1 MSEIRA
7 LKDIQAEL
15 KQLNIQYARTKDQS
29 EKLNEKFTPSVL
41 ASMTDVGAKNQITST
56 QQELAK
62 SVQALSDK
70 MALRETEKEMAK
82 SVGNIAPVGDSTIG
96 IRIKD
101 GFYDALTKFLGV
113 DYRAES
119 FKRLADIKTG
129 ISKVGQGFK
138 DLGKAL
144 GLGKA
149 KDLATGIFDFLK
161 NALILGFSVVGL
173 VKFLEGWRTAEK
185 WFGEN
190 PDFGNRLSSALAKVL
205 KSFGLIE
212 DEEATAKKINEK
224 VNDIKSFI
232 DKEVEGLK
240 KSSKGIFAGIGTGF
254 EGVKNIVGG
263 AQDGDPGTLLGGLKQ
278 LGDGIFQTT
287 KELILSDSILANIAG
302 IVIAFKVFKT
312 MVAAGAAVKTIGAG
326 ILASF
331 TALGGAAGISLLA
344 GVFAAGLGIWG
355 AMEGFDE
362 NLKARKEEYE
372 KSEKTLLDKFA
383 FGFKL
388 VDQMVVDA
396 ANKIVETITFGA
408 ITGKD
413 LDRWNK
419 ITNDALGKV
428 IDAAGNYILEAIEG
442 FFDLFDANKREQ
454 NLNARKIEA
463 AAKLRASIDQDS
475 SGTINSYSELSKAIM
490 TNKDMSYGE
499 RARANRAMLDQKDQG
514 VGYNQFI
521 NSTSNPTY
529 NNIVSAFSTSAGA
542 SSSAT
547 LPPPSL

>member
-7 LKDIQAEL
+7 LKEIQAEL

-41 ASMTDVGAKNQITST
+41 ANMTDVNKKNQITST

-70 MALRETEKEMAK
+70 MSMRETEKEMAK
-82 SVGNIAPVGDSTIG
+82 SVGNIAPVGESTIG
-96 IRIKD
+96 INIKD
-101 GFYDALTKFLGV
+101 GLYDALTKFLGV
-113 DYRAES
+113 DYRAEL
-119 FKRLADIKTG
+119 FRKFTDLKTG
-129 ISKVGQGFK
+129 ISKIGAGFK

-185 WFGEN
+185 WFGDN
-190 PDFGNRLSSALAKVL
+190 PDFGERLSSALAKVL

-224 VNDIKSFI
+224 VLEIKTFI

-240 KSSKGIFAGIGTGF
+240 KSSKGIFAGVGKGF
-254 EGVKNIVGG
+254 EGVKQIVGG
-263 AQDGDPGTLLGGLKQ
+263 AQDGEPGTLLGGLKL
-278 LGDGIFQTT
+278 LGDGIYDTT
-287 KELILSDSILANIAG
+287 KELIMSDSLLANIAG
-302 IVIAFKVFKT
+302 IVIGFKVFKALI
-312 MVAAGAAVKTIGAG
+312 AAGAAVKTIGAG
-326 ILASF
+326 IVTSF
-331 TALGGAAGISLLA
+331 AALGGAAGIATLA
-344 GVFAAGLGIWG
+344 GVFAAGLGVWG
-355 AMEGFDE
+355 AIEGFDE
-362 NLKARKEEYE
+362 NLKARKDEYE
-372 KSEKTLLDKFA
+372 KSEKKLLDKVT

-396 ANKIVETITFGA
+396 ANKIVETVTFGA
-408 ITGKD
+408 VTGED

-419 ITNDALGKV
+419 ITNDALGEIV
-428 IDAAGNYILEAIEG
+428 DAAGEFVLGAIEG
-442 FFDLFDANKREQ
+442 FFDLFDSDKREQ
-454 NLNARKIEA
+454 RLKERKDA
-463 AAKLRASIDQDS
+463 AAVKLRASIDQDS

-490 TNKDMSYGE
+490 ANKDMSYGE
-499 RARANRAMLDQKDQG
+499 RARANRAMLDQRDEG

-521 NSTSNPTY
+521 QSNNNPVY

-542 SSSAT
+542 SKSAT
-547 LPPPSL
+547 IEAPV

>member
-7 LKDIQAEL
+7 LKEIQAEL

-41 ASMTDVGAKNQITST
+41 ANMTDVNKKNQITST

-70 MALRETEKEMAK
+70 MSMRETEKEMAK
-82 SVGNIAPVGDSTIG
+82 SVGNIAPVGESTIG
-96 IRIKD
+96 TNIKD
-101 GFYDALTKFLGV
+101 GLYDALTKFLGV
-113 DYRAES
+113 DYRAEL
-119 FKRLADIKTG
+119 FRKFTDLKTG
-129 ISKVGQGFK
+129 ISKIGAGFK

-185 WFGEN
+185 WFGDN
-190 PDFGNRLSSALAKVL
+190 PDFGERLSSALAKVL

-224 VNDIKSFI
+224 VLEIKTFI

-240 KSSKGIFAGIGTGF
+240 KSSKGIFAGIGKGF
-254 EGVKNIVGG
+254 EGVKQIVGG
-263 AQDGDPGTLLGGLKQ
+263 AQDGEPSTLLGGLKL
-278 LGDGIFQTT
+278 LGEGIYDTT
-287 KELILSDSILANIAG
+287 KELIMSDSLLANIAG
-302 IVIAFKVFKT
+302 IVIGFKVFKALI
-312 MVAAGAAVKTIGAG
+312 AAGAAVKTIGAG
-326 ILASF
+326 IVTSF
-331 TALGGAAGISLLA
+331 AALGGAAGIATLA

-355 AMEGFDE
+355 AVEGFDE
-362 NLKARKEEYE
+362 NLKARKDEYE
-372 KSEKTLLDKFA
+372 KSEKKLLDKVY

-408 ITGKD
+408 VTGED

-419 ITNDALGKV
+419 ITNDALGEIV
-428 IDAAGNYILEAIEG
+428 DAAGEFVLGAIEG
-442 FFDLFDANKREQ
+442 FFDLFDSDKREQ
-454 NLNARKIEA
+454 RLKERKDA
-463 AAKLRASIDQDS
+463 AAVKLRASIDQDS

-490 TNKDMSYGE
+490 ANKDMSYGE
-499 RARANRAMLDQKDQG
+499 RARANRAMLDQRDEG

-521 NSTSNPTY
+521 QSNNNPVY

-542 SSSAT
+542 SKSAT
-547 LPPPSL
+547 IEAPV

>member
-7 LKDIQAEL
+7 LKEIQAEL

-41 ASMTDVGAKNQITST
+41 ANMTDVNKKNQITST

-70 MALRETEKEMAK
+70 MSMRETEKEMAK
-82 SVGNIAPVGDSTIG
+82 SVGNIAPVGESTIG
-96 IRIKD
+96 TNIKD
-101 GFYDALTKFLGV
+101 GLYDALTKFLGV
-113 DYRAES
+113 DYRAEL
-119 FKRLADIKTG
+119 FRKFTDLKTG
-129 ISKVGQGFK
+129 ISKIGAGFK

-185 WFGEN
+185 WFGDN
-190 PDFGNRLSSALAKVL
+190 PDFGERLSSALAKVL

-224 VNDIKSFI
+224 VLEIKTFI

-240 KSSKGIFAGIGTGF
+240 KSSKGIFAGIGKGF
-254 EGVKNIVGG
+254 EGVKQIVGG
-263 AQDGDPGTLLGGLKQ
+263 AQDGEPSTLLGGLKL
-278 LGDGIFQTT
+278 LGEGIYDTT
-287 KELILSDSILANIAG
+287 KELIMSDSLLANIAG
-302 IVIAFKVFKT
+302 IVIGFKVFKALI
-312 MVAAGAAVKTIGAG
+312 AAGAAVKTIGAG
-326 ILASF
+326 IITSF
-331 TALGGAAGISLLA
+331 AALGGAAGIATLA

-355 AMEGFDE
+355 AVEGFDE
-362 NLKARKEEYE
+362 NLKARKDEYE
-372 KSEKTLLDKFA
+372 KSEKKLLDKVY

-408 ITGKD
+408 VTGED

-419 ITNDALGKV
+419 ITNDALGEIV
-428 IDAAGNYILEAIEG
+428 DAAGEFVLGAIEG
-442 FFDLFDANKREQ
+442 FFDLFDSDKREQ
-454 NLNARKIEA
+454 RLKERKDA
-463 AAKLRASIDQDS
+463 AAVKLRASIDQDS

-490 TNKDMSYGE
+490 ANKDMSYGE
-499 RARANRAMLDQKDQG
+499 RARANRAMLDQRDEG

-521 NSTSNPTY
+521 QSNNNPVY

-542 SSSAT
+542 SKSAT
-547 LPPPSL
+547 IEAPV